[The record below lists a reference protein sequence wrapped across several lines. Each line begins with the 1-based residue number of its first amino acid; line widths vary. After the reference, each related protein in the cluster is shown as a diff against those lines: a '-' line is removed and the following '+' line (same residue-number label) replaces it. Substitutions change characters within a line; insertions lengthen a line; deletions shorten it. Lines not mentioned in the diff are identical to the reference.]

1 MAGQAMTAPAQL
13 ALLAYTAHPTADP
26 KGGSPWFSHLLICST
41 APLEAERPYRSD
53 LRPEDFAQSAERF
66 QTLRRDLERF
76 FQDPQAGVGQRRLRV
91 VVRIHG
97 YNVPLKSVRKEY
109 ADAEGKFKDDAARMA
124 ADPPE
129 DYVLFVHYAW
139 PSERIGAGGPLRWI
153 RAMPVG
159 LVLLLAL
166 GGALG
171 FAASGPAAV
180 LGQLLLG
187 IGITLVLLRAVV
199 YFRDRDRANTFG
211 VFDAA
216 EMVRAL
222 HHLVEEIG
230 GGTRYLSRLRQGE
243 AQRISLSFLGHSMG
257 TFVTTA
263 LIRVLTNVFD
273 AAADSYL
280 WENNSRGPFAEPSCP
295 GPDDARLRDA
305 LRRQR
310 AAIGDL
316 FILDRLILVA
326 ADIPVWSIT
335 TGRSNYLAS
344 CMRRFRDTFL
354 FVNDADMVLRLAST
368 LANYFV
374 FPSATRLGGYRL
386 GNLTIRQRTRPN
398 GYTWR
403 RSTLKDLELHGGLG
417 SRSLCDEPPFHCP
430 PCIGYPLNVI
440 DCTDYVDQG
449 RHLSAFTAK
458 TGLLRPLN
466 YAATV
471 VLMLLSPLG
480 LSQIDSHGGY
490 FRGFCLDL
498 LYALALQGL
507 PDNKEPSAAI
517 QDGLKKHQISWIH
530 IPMDN
535 SPTPVTSQATPG
547 PPRLAGLFW
556 RERVGLAPGPPLTIA
571 IRRVTAIG
579 RGLGFLFP
587 HLSPARRPVPVAAR
601 RGCGGDVA
609 ATGSLHPQVAHLAPE
624 ITLASMLAANRSQ
637 IGLMVED
644 VAPVVD
650 ATAEEGAAL

>member
-1 MAGQAMTAPAQL
+1 MTAAAQL
-13 ALLAYTAHPTADP
+13 ALLEYTAYPEEQPT
-26 KGGSPWFSHLLICST
+26 WFSHLLICST
-41 APLEAERPYRSD
+41 APLDAERSCRAD
-53 LRPEDFAQSAERF
+53 LHPKDFALSAERF
-66 QTLRRDLERF
+66 LELRRDLERF
-76 FQDPQAGVGQRRLRV
+76 FQDPRAGTGKRQLRV

-109 ADAEGKFKDDAARMA
+109 AEAERKFRSDAERMA
-124 ADPPE
+124 SAPPE

-153 RAMPVG
+153 RAMPAG
-159 LVLLLAL
+159 LVLLLVL
-166 GGALG
+166 GGTLG
-171 FAASGPAAV
+171 FAASGLAAV
-180 LGQLLLG
+180 LGQVLLG

-230 GGTRYLSRLRQGE
+230 SGSRYLSRLRQEE
-243 AQRISLSFLGHSMG
+243 AGRICLSFLGHSMG

-273 AAADSYL
+273 AAADSHL
-280 WENNSRGPFAEPSCP
+280 WENNPRGPFAEPSCP
-295 GPDDARLRDA
+295 APEAPRLLDV
-305 LRRQR
+305 LRRRR

-316 FILDRLILVA
+316 FVLDRLILVA

-344 CMRRFRDTFL
+344 CLRRFQDTFL

-398 GYTWR
+398 GYAWR
-403 RSTLKDLELHGGLG
+403 RSTLKDLELNGGLG

-458 TGLLRPLN
+458 AALLRPLN
-466 YAATV
+466 YVATV
-471 VLMLLSPLG
+471 VLMLLAPLG

-498 LYALALQGL
+498 LYDLALQGL

-517 QDGLKKHQISWIH
+517 QEGLKKHQISWIH

-535 SPTPVTSQATPG
+535 SPTP
-547 PPRLAGLFW
+547 
-556 RERVGLAPGPPLTIA
+556 
-571 IRRVTAIG
+571 
-579 RGLGFLFP
+579 
-587 HLSPARRPVPVAAR
+587 
-601 RGCGGDVA
+601 
-609 ATGSLHPQVAHLAPE
+609 
-624 ITLASMLAANRSQ
+624 
-637 IGLMVED
+637 
-644 VAPVVD
+644 
-650 ATAEEGAAL
+650 